1 MGSFGPLLPVFTLF
15 GREPIQIVASSS
27 IDAANAA
34 RGDGANTAH
43 QLCFTGSAATRAR
56 TRASNA
62 PEGSI
67 CGSSSSNPETARN
80 SFTRTR
86 QAAHPARCA
95 STSRCSLTF
104 SRPSTNG
111 NICFSIRLQLILPIL
126 PFLKLF
132 YSALRHQRRQ
142 LHSQRLISPKQ
153 QRLQRTLRT
162 RQNLRDLPVIQLL
175 ILVQQHRRPLLFRQ
189 FVDRVLDHRLS

>member
-67 CGSSSSNPETARN
+67 CGNSSSNPETARN

-95 STSRCSLTF
+95 STSRCSFTF

-111 NICFSIRLQLILPIL
+111 SICFSIRLQLIVPIL
-126 PFLKLF
+126 PPIKLF
-132 YSALRHQRRQ
+132 YSSTLLLFYSSTLKLLNSAFSNQRRQ
-142 LHSQRLISPKQ
+142 LHPQRLISPKQ

-162 RQNLRDLPVIQLL
+162 RQNLRDLSIIQFL
-175 ILVQQHRRPLLFRQ
+175 ILVQQ
-189 FVDRVLDHRLS
+189 